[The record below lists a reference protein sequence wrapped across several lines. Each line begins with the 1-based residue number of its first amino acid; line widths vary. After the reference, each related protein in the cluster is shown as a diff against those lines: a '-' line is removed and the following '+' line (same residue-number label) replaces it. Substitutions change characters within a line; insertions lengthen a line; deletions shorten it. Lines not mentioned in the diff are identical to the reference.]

1 MEKTHQLKRPK
12 SGTQKTKL
20 GPKYKSL
27 KITYLYFF
35 FWKCY
40 FGHTA
45 LVYTFLWTLSEFSFI
60 LDFLAES
67 LEAIK
72 NQQKRSLIL
81 QYSFAQKTSLIL
93 RTSTHLTLK
102 IICSCNTAKNLS
114 DFTNFPADMFLCSV
128 RKDIC
133 TAPFLDAQEL
143 HSWSTLKAN
152 VCIFLYI
159 SLKKILFP
167 RCSNVLSGG
176 GWVGGRLNKFL
187 KAVRCLD
194 LAKCFTIFHF
204 NWNFWKFNYFLAF
217 RYFYL

>member
-1 MEKTHQLKRPK
+1 MSATMAGWQWIIKKKHWLKHPK
-12 SGTQKTKL
+12 AVPPHKKKET
-20 GPKYKSL
+20 GPKFKWFKLS
-27 KITYLYFF
+27 YLEFF
-35 FWKCY
+35 FWKYY
-40 FGHTA
+40 FGDTA
-45 LVYTFLWTLSEFSFI
+45 FLYLSRCSSGHHQSF
-60 LDFLAES
+60 FLIS
-67 LEAIK
+67 DVLSQ
-72 NQQKRSLIL
+72 NQQKQKLAKQVTIFL

-159 SLKKILFP
+159 SL
-167 RCSNVLSGG
+167 
-176 GWVGGRLNKFL
+176 
-187 KAVRCLD
+187 
-194 LAKCFTIFHF
+194 
-204 NWNFWKFNYFLAF
+204 
-217 RYFYL
+217 